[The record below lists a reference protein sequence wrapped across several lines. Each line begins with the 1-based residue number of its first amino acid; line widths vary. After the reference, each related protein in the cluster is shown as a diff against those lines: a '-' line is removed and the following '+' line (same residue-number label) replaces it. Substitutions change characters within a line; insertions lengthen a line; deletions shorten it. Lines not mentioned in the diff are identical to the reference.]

1 VKRKN
6 NRKGFTIVE
15 LVIVIAVIGILAT
28 VLVPTFGDVISS
40 AKESAAKQ
48 GAKNAYTTYLVE
60 HSGTA
65 AEVMVYKHTNGKVV
79 ALENGV
85 PVHVYETEAEF
96 FAAYNIPAF
105 TMNENTLYTTT
116 GEAGSG
122 NNGSGEPEED
132 KEPKKAVITFTFD
145 DANTSDRT
153 VFSMF
158 YERGLVCNFALI
170 TNSATSAKYAEYL
183 NYQNNGFEILSHSV
197 THSDMKA
204 EGLDRNWVENEIKNS
219 KQALVNAG
227 LNIRSWV
234 TPMSTLHESYL
245 DILGSYYD
253 SGATVYLGSW
263 NDDSKVPYS
272 TQDDSPLAF
281 FRVSME
287 STTADRCIKAIDE
300 AVANNGF
307 LNFYAHGFAD
317 DKLTKAE
324 LNQILDHVSALV
336 KEGRCYV
343 STISD
348 GVDYYYNDQPVGD
361 AAAPIRIAAAYTTN
375 TGFYGSQ
382 AKNTASSEPFGHVYP
397 DPSFVYTSPV
407 FVKAGQTIVSYAS
420 FNGNVAGFIET
431 DSEGNPLGEKELLTN
446 DKGTAYTP
454 DVWKYTAPRDMYV
467 VACNR
472 TTYLAADTWKIW
484 IEVPDTEGPAIRGSF
499 STSSG
504 FWTSAAHKKGYGIKE
519 PGDNFDTTGSIEL
532 KAGQT
537 IVIYAA
543 FNSNMA
549 GLIRVDAEGNA
560 MPNGQLL
567 TGTNT
572 TYVSQVWVYTA
583 TEDML
588 VQTCSRNDRLAKS
601 LWQIR
606 IVG

>member
-1 VKRKN
+1 MKQKN

-65 AEVMVYKHTNGKVV
+65 PEVMVYMHANGKVV
-79 ALENGV
+79 ALEKGV
-85 PVHVYETEAEF
+85 PVHVYETAAAF
-96 FAAYNIPAF
+96 FAAYEEIEEF
-105 TMNENTLYTTT
+105 TMTAGVIYTTA

-122 NNGSGEPEED
+122 NNGSGETEED

-219 KQALVNAG
+219 KQALVDAG
-227 LNIRSWV
+227 LNVRSWV
-234 TPMSTLHESYL
+234 TPKSALHESYL

-253 SGATVYLGSW
+253 SGATVYLGNW
-263 NDDSKVPYS
+263 NDDGTVPYS
-272 TQDDSPLAF
+272 TQDDSPLEF

-287 STTADRCIKAIDE
+287 STTVERCIKAIDE

-307 LNFYAHGFAD
+307 LNFYAHGFASVTQD
-317 DKLTKAE
+317 E

-343 STISD
+343 STVSD
-348 GVDYYYNDQPVGD
+348 GVDYYYNDRPMD
-361 AAAPIRIAAAYTTN
+361 DTANPIRVVPAYTTN
-375 TGFYGSQ
+375 AGFYGSEV
-382 AKNTASSEPFGHVYP
+382 KNTAANEAFGYVYP
-397 DPSFVYTSPV
+397 DSTFVYTSPI

-420 FNGNVAGFIET
+420 FNFNVAGFIET
-431 DSEGNPLGEKELLTN
+431 NSEGTPVGGKELLTN
-446 DKGTAYTP
+446 EKGTAYTP
-454 DVWKYTAPRDMYV
+454 DIWEYTAPRDMYI

-472 TTYLAADTWKIW
+472 TTYLAANTWKIW
-484 IEVPDTEGPAIRGSF
+484 IEVPDVDGPATKVSF
-499 STSSG
+499 STGEGYWCS
-504 FWTSAAHKKGYGIKE
+504 TTHSAGYGKHK
-519 PGDNFDTTGSIEL
+519 PGNNFDTTSSIEL

-537 IVIYAA
+537 IVIYGA
-543 FNSNMA
+543 FNSNIA
-549 GLIRVDAEGNA
+549 GLIRVDAEGNPVA
-560 MPNGQLL
+560 NGQLL
-567 TGTNT
+567 TGTDT
-572 TYVSQVWVYTA
+572 TYVPQVWVYTA
-583 TEDML
+583 SEDML
-588 VQTCSRNDRLAKS
+588 VQTCSRNDQLEKS

-606 IVG
+606 IAG